1 MYHARYAL
9 RHAVRGRA
17 VAATRSALRTVS
29 VAFST
34 APVVST
40 VTNQSIANPDMF
52 CRQCEQTKDH
62 YACVTVGV
70 CGKASE
76 TANLQ
81 DALVQQI
88 KSVAHYA
95 VQAVKEGATPE
106 QMAEVHKWT
115 LAAAFS
121 TLTNVNFS
129 AERIAEFIADGEKHK
144 SNLKDIVKT
153 PLPHNVYDLKG
164 KTMEELEEF
173 GLSVSVPKRASA
185 MGHVDAFSLK

>member
-1 MYHARYAL
+1 MYLARYAL

-17 VAATRSALRTVS
+17 VVATSSALRTVA

-34 APVVST
+34 APMMDAKT
-40 VTNQSIANPDMF
+40 VANPDMF

-62 YACVTVGV
+62 HACVTVGV
-70 CGKASE
+70 CGKSSE

-81 DALVQQI
+81 DALIQQV

-106 QMAEVHKWT
+106 QMTEVHKWT

-129 AERIAEFIADGEKHK
+129 AERIAEFIAEGEKHK
-144 SNLKDIVKT
+144 SDLKNLVKT
-153 PLPHNVYDLKG
+153 PLSHDFNTLKG
-164 KTMEELEEF
+164 KTLVELEEF
-173 GLSVSVPKRASA
+173 GLSVSVPKRASE
-185 MGHVDAFSLK
+185 MGNVDAFSLK